1 MIYCVW
7 YPSGGFGHFV
17 NAILSLHGKKFKRPK
32 KTMIF
37 GDNGNSH
44 DLDLIA
50 PKYWNDQ
57 SVYCYEFLDDLN
69 YSVLIDNGNKNE
81 SKEFQQFFPSAT
93 MIKMCYDD
101 WSWPIVAR
109 TLIEKVLLTSIEKIL
124 TTDEWCTDAPWAR
137 REKYFLFLRD
147 NELRYQ
153 YRASESHNINV
164 KELSNYQTL
173 FEKLNSIV
181 SVEPFEQLWNDWQVV
196 NSKFFYPIQ
205 TAEDVI
211 NAVENKVNIDISHI
225 QDLWTQ
231 AVVYYYIWLQY
242 NIEVPHNDFE
252 NFFKDTQQ
260 IINLV

>member
-1 MIYCVW
+1 MLINKSIYERVK
-7 YPSGGFGHFV
+7 S
-17 NAILSLHGKKFKRPK
+17 
-32 KTMIF
+32 
-37 GDNGNSH
+37 NG
-44 DLDLIA
+44 L
-50 PKYWNDQ
+50 
-57 SVYCYEFLDDLN
+57 VLN
-69 YSVLIDNGNKNE
+69 FS
-81 SKEFQQFFPSAT
+81 
-93 MIKMCYDD
+93 
-101 WSWPIVAR
+101 
-109 TLIEKVLLTSIEKIL
+109 
-124 TTDEWCTDAPWAR
+124 
-137 REKYFLFLRD
+137 
-147 NELRYQ
+147 
-153 YRASESHNINV
+153 
-164 KELSNYQTL
+164 L